1 MRIRSL
7 QSYLCNSYV
16 KRCNG
21 WHTKYAT
28 WESARDLYQPVMY
41 RTARGNAPSDTLP
54 PPPQIPDAIHQDYY
68 QGNYNE
74 HQEYNVTGYPP
85 PAPLAKELYM
95 ILKHVTDPEL
105 VVMFER
111 HGVVVRR
118 RNAPSLRPA
127 ENILLRPDLPLGL
140 ALLPSPGDVAATIT
154 MLCKAPSMSVRHW
167 RGSESNQNQLHVQKI
182 KKERGSH

>member
-1 MRIRSL
+1 
-7 QSYLCNSYV
+7 
-16 KRCNG
+16 
-21 WHTKYAT
+21 
-28 WESARDLYQPVMY
+28 MY

-54 PPPQIPDAIHQDYY
+54 PPPKSQMPFTRTITKETIMSIKSITLL
-68 QGNYNE
+68 GI
-74 HQEYNVTGYPP
+74 PP
-85 PAPLAKELYM
+85 PSPLAEELYM

-127 ENILLRPDLPLGL
+127 ETILLRLDLPLGL

-167 RGSESNQNQLHVQKI
+167 RGSESNRNQKSVTRTK
-182 KKERGSH
+182 KKERERLTLIGPRRSAKAAPVNGTTLRTTGPGPAGSRQ